1 MIGKKTT
8 TYSASRTPKKAKV
21 VLEDEEEAGLEDE
34 EEATVTLSVE
44 KDALECDICC
54 LPFQSEVFM
63 CKNGHSGCAKCCIRT
78 DGKCWTCSER
88 IGDMRCRPLEKLLA
102 AATTSCVFKRNGC
115 YDAVSYLEKVT
126 HEETC
131 QRAPYKC
138 PIDGCAY
145 SGLRL
150 GHHVAQDHG
159 RRDGLASIVFTYG
172 KAVAT
177 VRKDEPFRVLLQ
189 RNTERVFLLL
199 NGHDLLQGRSLSLLC
214 LGPRFQD
221 GVEVELKYKM
231 EVSGDAP
238 GALTLS
244 ASGTIPFARRLDGFQ
259 AKGFLFVPDAYW
271 GSAGSISVTVR
282 TYDA

>member
-1 MIGKKTT
+1 MTGKKTT
-8 TYSASRTPKKAKV
+8 ASSSRGTPKKAKI
-21 VLEDEEEAGLEDE
+21 EDEEEAGLENE

-63 CKNGHSGCAKCCIRT
+63 CKNGHSGCAKCCIRR

-102 AATTSCVFKRNGC
+102 AATTSCVFKSNGC
-115 YDAVSYLEKVT
+115 YDAVSYLERAT

-159 RRDGLASIVFTYG
+159 RRDGLASIVFISG

-221 GVEVELKYKM
+221 GVEVEPRYKM
-231 EVSGDAP
+231 EVSH

-244 ASGTIPFARRLDGFQ
+244 ASGTIQFARRLDGFQ
-259 AKGFLFVPDAYW
+259 AEGFLFVPDAYW
-271 GSAGSISVTVR
+271 GSAGSIAVTVR
-282 TYDA
+282 IYF